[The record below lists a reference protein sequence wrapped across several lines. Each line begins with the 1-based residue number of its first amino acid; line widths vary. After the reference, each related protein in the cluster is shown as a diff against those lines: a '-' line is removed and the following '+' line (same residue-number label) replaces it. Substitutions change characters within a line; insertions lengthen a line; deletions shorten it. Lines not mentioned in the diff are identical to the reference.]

1 MEIYIYLNISFS
13 LKEDFNFYSGPPE
26 PLTDKP
32 SVNFNAGE
40 TTIVWRS
47 PPYDGG
53 RTVIGYTV
61 EAKRVGENTWTIIT
75 ESSHSLSHT
84 VATTGR
90 NSVIPGESYYFRI
103 RAENI
108 HGLSDP
114 GMESDPVRIPKQE
127 ETMFQEEEEGTSISY
142 FIFLRK
148 YLKHYLL

>member
-1 MEIYIYLNISFS
+1 M
-13 LKEDFNFYSGPPE
+13 
-26 PLTDKP
+26 
-32 SVNFNAGE
+32 
-40 TTIVWRS
+40 
-47 PPYDGG
+47 
-53 RTVIGYTV
+53 IGYTV
-61 EAKRVGENTWTIIT
+61 EVKRVGESTWTVIT

-127 ETMFQEEEEGTSISY
+127 ETMFQEEEGTPIFY
-142 FIFLRK
+142 FICFLRK
-148 YLKHYLL
+148 YLKHYPL

>member
-1 MEIYIYLNISFS
+1 M
-13 LKEDFNFYSGPPE
+13 
-26 PLTDKP
+26 
-32 SVNFNAGE
+32 
-40 TTIVWRS
+40 
-47 PPYDGG
+47 
-53 RTVIGYTV
+53 IGYTV
-61 EAKRVGENTWTIIT
+61 ETKRAGESTWTVIT

-127 ETMFQEEEEGTSISY
+127 ETMFQEEEGTSISY
-142 FIFLRK
+142 FICFLRK
-148 YLKHYLL
+148 YLKRYPL

>member
-1 MEIYIYLNISFS
+1 M
-13 LKEDFNFYSGPPE
+13 
-26 PLTDKP
+26 
-32 SVNFNAGE
+32 
-40 TTIVWRS
+40 
-47 PPYDGG
+47 
-53 RTVIGYTV
+53 IGYTV
-61 EAKRVGENTWTIIT
+61 EAKRAGESTWTVIT

-127 ETMFQEEEEGTSISY
+127 ETMLQDFQKEEGENLL
-142 FIFLRK
+142 LRALEK
-148 YLKHYLL
+148 LYNSLL